1 MDTQKNIRDIANA
14 MYDRRIVT
22 INLTKGRSVKGKIS
36 GMSDIFFKIGLTP
49 RNHIRIDQVESVK
62 LK

>member
-22 INLTKGRSVKGKIS
+22 ISLTKGRSVKGKIS
-36 GMSDIFFKIGLTP
+36 GMSDIFFKIGLIS
-49 RNHIRIDQVESVK
+49 RKYIRIDQVESII
-62 LK
+62 LH